1 MSNKLI
7 YTVNKGD
14 TFSSITES
22 INSAMPITVSQLMKA
37 NPNASPTDLQIGQE
51 LNIPLTSSSSY
62 QLSPSAEM
70 MGFWYPYTRPSPT
83 NATLSIALYGWGPQK
98 VIEWGNSN
106 NVKDNLIGEKY
117 LAFGGGGVEGKFTG
131 QALDEINTAI
141 KEEQIKSY
149 HGIAYDIEIAD
160 AGLNDQ
166 FSMSF
171 SLAKKLGYKVLVT
184 VSHSAPYDDSDRDS
198 LMSSFFANEDIDIL
212 SPQLYSS
219 GSEPANNFSITSGSN
234 IRWQDYASAKAK
246 IVPSI
251 VHDSYYPSAKQK
263 FKTYGVELAGYIQW
277 KAN

>member
-14 TFSSITES
+14 TFSSITEN

-37 NPNASPTDLQIGQE
+37 NPNASPTELQIGQE
-51 LNIPLTSSSSY
+51 LNIPLASSCSY
-62 QLSPSAEM
+62 QLSPNAEM
-70 MGFWYPYTRPSPT
+70 MGFWYPYTSPSPT

-141 KEEQIKSY
+141 KEEKIKSY
-149 HGIAYDIEIAD
+149 HGIAYDIEIAN

-171 SLAKKLGYKVLVT
+171 SLAKNFGYKVLVT
-184 VSHSAPYDDSDRDS
+184 VSHTAPYDDSDRDS
-198 LMSSFFANEDIDIL
+198 LMRSFFANEDIDIL
-212 SPQLYSS
+212 SPQLYRS
-219 GSEPANNFSITSGSN
+219 GSEPANDFSMTSGSN

>member
-14 TFSSITES
+14 TFSSITEN
-22 INSAMPITVSQLMKA
+22 INSAMPITVSQFMKA
-37 NPNASPTDLQIGQE
+37 NPNASPTDLQRGQE

-70 MGFWYPYTRPSPT
+70 MGFWYPYTSPSPT

-131 QALDEINTAI
+131 QVLDEINTAI
-141 KEEQIKSY
+141 KEEKIKGY

-160 AGLNDQ
+160 AGLNEQ

-171 SLAKKLGYKVLVT
+171 NLAKKLGYKVLVT

-219 GSEPANNFSITSGSN
+219 GIEPANDFSITSGSN

-251 VHDSYYPSAKQK
+251 VHGSYYPNAKQK